1 MFSVV
6 FRHLKVVRMV
16 LLQSLTRKF
25 LDMAASSVKDR
36 FKCLDLA
43 CITVKFGLD
52 YVFPLGQN
60 VQRTMQ
66 KFTSNLPGAF
76 LVMP

>member
-1 MFSVV
+1 
-6 FRHLKVVRMV
+6 MV

-25 LDMAASSVKDR
+25 LDMAANSLKDK
-36 FKCLDLA
+36 FQCLDLA

-60 VQRTMQ
+60 VQRSMQ
-66 KFTSNLPGAF
+66 KFTSSLPGHA
-76 LVMP
+76 LGMTIICL